1 MERKRKIDFIN
12 NIESDEIPKRL
23 KKFTN
28 ESEQTHLH
36 SDIVLNHHKALN
48 QNSSNEIV
56 QEQTTINFD
65 DTIKTTQLNVDEK
78 MEEEHFDNTK
88 YLQWEKIDKDAV
100 DWTNYKLKNVEV
112 IKDNIDNNLSDTDLL
127 NNDEDKEEND
137 HQFNEINALNSLLA
151 IMQPTE
157 TVVRAIKRLGVTAA
171 SNKSKQRIKQRKPQT
186 EKISTVSSSVELTSE
201 ELKKNKFLLEEMT
214 GLADQFVYNGNSA
227 IYEETYEQLKIK
239 LDHIQLSATN
249 TIIDM

>member
-12 NIESDEIPKRL
+12 NIESDEILKRL

-28 ESEQTHLH
+28 ESEQAHLH
-36 SDIVLNHHKALN
+36 SDVVLNHHKALN
-48 QNSSNEIV
+48 QNSSNEI
-56 QEQTTINFD
+56 EQATINFE
-65 DTIKTTQLNVDEK
+65 DTIKITQFNIEEK

-88 YLQWEKIDKDAV
+88 YLQWEKIDKNAV
-100 DWTNYKLKNVEV
+100 DWTNYKLKNIEV

-127 NNDEDKEEND
+127 NHDEDNEEND
-137 HQFNEINALNSLLA
+137 HQFNEVNALNSLLA

-186 EKISTVSSSVELTSE
+186 EKISTISSSVELTSE
-201 ELKKNKFLLEEMT
+201 ELKKNKLLLEEMT
-214 GLADQFVYNGNSA
+214 GLADQFVYNGNLA

-239 LDHIQLSATN
+239 LDHIQLFATN
-249 TIIDM
+249 SIIDM